1 MNSAPPT
8 SPTRDSTLS
17 RQRRPNC
24 RKTPRAVEP
33 VAVCEWVSR
42 HVVDAA
48 QAVFIAGNGFR
59 AAGAIE
65 ALETSIGRPVLTS
78 SQVLLWQLLAQAD
91 GTFEINGYGRL
102 FARKP

>member
-8 SPTRDSTLS
+8 SPARDSTLS

-24 RKTPRAVEP
+24 RETRAVEP
-33 VAVCEWVSR
+33 VAVSEWVSR

-48 QAVFIAGNGFR
+48 QAVFIGGNGFQ

-78 SQVLLWQLLAQAD
+78 NQVMLWQLLAQAD